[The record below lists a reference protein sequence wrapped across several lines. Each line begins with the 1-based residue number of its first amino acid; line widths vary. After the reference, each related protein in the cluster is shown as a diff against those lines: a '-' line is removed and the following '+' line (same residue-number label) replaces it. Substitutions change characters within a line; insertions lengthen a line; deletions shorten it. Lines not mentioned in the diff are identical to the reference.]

1 MIFDQGFL
9 PLPLDTPVPNCK
21 AAVLVLVCP
30 GYFISPVPAISG
42 EHSTIRHRG
51 RRPIEW
57 VQEDVETSYNLLNK
71 INILIRIYNTWN
83 VIHIC
88 HHRGW
93 STVLSIRI
101 IPSLVLAATCCVIVV
116 RCGEMPL
123 RPALHLPSVR
133 DLLALVMSFSLLSL
147 YLTYHL
153 GFSAGRLHTADG
165 NRQEALAYRDS
176 HVDSPF
182 RSPQLLDLLLKVSD
196 RLP

>member
-1 MIFDQGFL
+1 MPLRTALLL
-9 PLPLDTPVPNCK
+9 PSVRDLL
-21 AAVLVLVCP
+21 ALVLSFALLSL
-30 GYFISPVPAISG
+30 YLTY
-42 EHSTIRHRG
+42 HS
-51 RRPIEW
+51 
-57 VQEDVETSYNLLNK
+57 
-71 INILIRIYNTWN
+71 
-83 VIHIC
+83 
-88 HHRGW
+88 
-93 STVLSIRI
+93 STVLCIRI
-101 IPSLVLAATCCVIVV
+101 IPSLVLATTCYVIVV

-165 NRQEALAYRDS
+165 DRQEALAYRDN

-182 RSPQLLDLLLKVSD
+182 RSPHLLDLLFKVSE